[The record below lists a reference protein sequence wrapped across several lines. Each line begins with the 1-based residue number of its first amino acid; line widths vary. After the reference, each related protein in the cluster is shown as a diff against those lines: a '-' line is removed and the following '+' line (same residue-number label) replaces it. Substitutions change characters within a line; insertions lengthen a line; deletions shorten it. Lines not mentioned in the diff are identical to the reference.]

1 MKVGDL
7 MSRNPRTCSPN
18 ETLDRAARIM
28 WDDDCGCVPVIDADR
43 RVIGMITDR
52 DICMAAYTQGVPLT
66 ASSIESAMAK
76 NPICCKASDT
86 PATAEHLMQ
95 HFRIRRLPVVDD
107 QRRLVGVVSLA
118 DLVHAMATRQTFG
131 GDGMTWQ
138 AIARTLCAVSSPR
151 RFVPPSAAA
160 E

>member
-7 MSRNPRTCSPN
+7 MSRKPRTCSAN
-18 ETLDRAARIM
+18 DTLDRAARIM
-28 WDDDCGCVPVIDADR
+28 WDDDCGCVPVVDR
-43 RVIGMITDR
+43 EKRVIGMITDR
-52 DICMAAYTQGVPLT
+52 DICMAAYTQGVPLG
-66 ASSIESAMAK
+66 AARIETAMAK
-76 NPICCKASDT
+76 NPICCKASDM

-95 HFRIRRLPVVDD
+95 RHKVRRLPVVDD
-107 QRRLVGVVSLA
+107 QRRLIGVVSLA
-118 DLVHAMATRQTFG
+118 DLAHAMATRQTFG

-138 AIARTLCAVSSPR
+138 AIAHTLCAISAPR